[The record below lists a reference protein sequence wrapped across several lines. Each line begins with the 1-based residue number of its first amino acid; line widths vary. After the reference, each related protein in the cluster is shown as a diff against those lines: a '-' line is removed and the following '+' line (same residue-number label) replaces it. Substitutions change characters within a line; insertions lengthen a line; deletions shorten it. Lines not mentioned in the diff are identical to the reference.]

1 MFIREMRLDDL
12 PFVMRVQR
20 CCYHAIVPESQA
32 VMESKLTIGPGCC
45 FVCEENNLIVGY
57 LLGHPWRSNSVIA
70 LHMELKELPPECDC
84 LYLHDMAVLP
94 EMRGKKIGEQLL
106 YKFETEALR
115 RKIRYVF
122 LVAVQGAETFWLR
135 MGYYKKNNAFS
146 MMKVLAPYPDEECT
160 SLPVS

>member
-1 MFIREMRLDDL
+1 
-12 PFVMRVQR
+12 
-20 CCYHAIVPESQA
+20 
-32 VMESKLTIGPGCC
+32 
-45 FVCEENNLIVGY
+45 
-57 LLGHPWRSNSVIA
+57 
-70 LHMELKELPPECDC
+70 MELKELPPECDC

-122 LVAVQGAETFWLR
+122 LVAVQGAETFWPR
-135 MGYYKKNNAFS
+135 MGYYKKNNADTIKLSSYGTPAFS

-160 SLPVS
+160 SLPVN